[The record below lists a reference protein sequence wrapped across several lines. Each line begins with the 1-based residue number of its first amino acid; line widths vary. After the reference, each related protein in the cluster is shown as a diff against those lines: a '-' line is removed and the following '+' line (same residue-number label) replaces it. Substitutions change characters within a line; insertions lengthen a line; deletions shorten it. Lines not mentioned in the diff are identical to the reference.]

1 MDCSTR
7 REFLTACG
15 AAPALAAQRRRRNV
29 LFIAVDDLR
38 PALGCYGDPTA
49 RTPNIDRLAS
59 RGTVFR
65 RAYCQQAVCN
75 PSRASLLTGRRPDT
89 IGVWGPEAHFRD
101 ALPAAVT
108 LPQHFKNNGYVTRG
122 IGKIYH
128 GNGRP
133 STDPPSWTDPP
144 IYDQRTPGDRR
155 YASLQNL
162 RGRGLK
168 RDSFDDSDVAD
179 DYYIDGLVCNE
190 AVRALD
196 NLQRAGE
203 PFFLGVGFRKPHL
216 PFCAP
221 KKYWDLYNPAAIPAP
236 SPAAHPEGAPEV
248 AVRTWNELETYRDVP
263 LEGPI
268 PEGKIKQLRHGY
280 YACVSYIDAL
290 IGRVLTAL
298 EQRGLG
304 ADTVVALWG
313 DHGFHLGEQGLWT
326 KSNNYELATRSP
338 LIVSAPGQTANAADG
353 LVELVDVYPTLL
365 ELCQLPA
372 AEGLEGISLA
382 PLMSNPNRAWK
393 KAAFSQF
400 PRDRTGRRHRGAGDV
415 MGYALRTDRFRYVEW
430 REGRSGPVLA
440 RELYDHRADP
450 TEARNVADQAR
461 YRGDLAGLELQLAAG
476 WRAALPN

>member
-89 IGVWGPEAHFRD
+89 IGVWDLEAHFRD

-236 SPAAHPEGAPEV
+236 SPAAHPEGAPEA

>member
-162 RGRGLK
+162 RGRGSSAIRSTIPTLPTITTSTAWSATK
-168 RDSFDDSDVAD
+168 RCARWTICSARASRSFWEWAFASLICRFAP
-179 DYYIDGLVCNE
+179 
-190 AVRALD
+190 
-196 NLQRAGE
+196 QRNTGICTT
-203 PFFLGVGFRKPHL
+203 PPRFRRQARRRIPKGRPRS
-216 PFCAP
+216 PCAP
-221 KKYWDLYNPAAIPAP
+221 GTSWK
-236 SPAAHPEGAPEV
+236 
-248 AVRTWNELETYRDVP
+248 
-263 LEGPI
+263 
-268 PEGKIKQLRHGY
+268 
-280 YACVSYIDAL
+280 L
-290 IGRVLTAL
+290 IATFRSKGRFP
-298 EQRGLG
+298 RG
-304 ADTVVALWG
+304 
-313 DHGFHLGEQGLWT
+313 
-326 KSNNYELATRSP
+326 KSNNCGTAITHA
-338 LIVSAPGQTANAADG
+338 SAIS
-353 LVELVDVYPTLL
+353 TL
-365 ELCQLPA
+365 
-372 AEGLEGISLA
+372 
-382 PLMSNPNRAWK
+382 
-393 KAAFSQF
+393 
-400 PRDRTGRRHRGAGDV
+400 
-415 MGYALRTDRFRYVEW
+415 
-430 REGRSGPVLA
+430 
-440 RELYDHRADP
+440 
-450 TEARNVADQAR
+450 
-461 YRGDLAGLELQLAAG
+461 
-476 WRAALPN
+476 

>member
-1 MDCSTR
+1 MGCFTR

-15 AAPALAAQRRRRNV
+15 ARPVLEAQGRRKNA

-38 PALGCYGDPTA
+38 PTLGCYGDPA
-49 RTPNIDRLAS
+49 AFTPNIDLLAS

-75 PSRASLLTGRRPDT
+75 PSRASLLTGRRPDA
-89 IGVWGPEAHFRD
+89 IGVWDLEAHFRD
-101 ALPAAVT
+101 TLPDAVT

-128 GNGRP
+128 GNGR
-133 STDPPSWTDPP
+133 SSSDPPSWTDPP
-144 IYDQRTPGDRR
+144 IYDQLPPWDRR

-162 RGRGLK
+162 LGRGLK
-168 RDSFDDSDVAD
+168 RNSFDDSDVPD
-179 DYYIDGLVCNE
+179 NYYIDGLVCKE

-196 NLQRAGE
+196 NLKRVGE

-221 KKYWDLYNPAAIPAP
+221 RKYWDLYSPDAIPAP
-236 SPAAHPEGAPEV
+236 SPSAHPEGAPEA
-248 AVRTWNELETYRDVP
+248 AVRTWNELETYRDIP

-268 PEGKIKQLRHGY
+268 PEEKIRQLRHGY
-280 YACVSYIDAL
+280 YACVSYIDVL

-298 EQRGLG
+298 EHNGLG
-304 ADTVVALWG
+304 ENTVVALCS

-326 KSNNYELATRSP
+326 KSNNYEVATRTP
-338 LIVSAPGQTANAADG
+338 LIVSAPGQTANAVEG
-353 LVELVDVYPTLL
+353 LTELVDIYPTLL
-365 ELCQLPA
+365 ELCHLPPD
-372 AEGLEGISLA
+372 EGLEGVSLV
-382 PLMSNPNRAWK
+382 PLMSAPTRTWK

-400 PRDRTGRRHRGAGDV
+400 PRDRTESRHRGEGDM

-450 TEARNVADQAR
+450 TEARNVAGQAR
-461 YRGDLAGLELQLAAG
+461 YGDDIAGLELQLAAG
-476 WRAALPN
+476 WRSALPD

>member
-38 PALGCYGDPTA
+38 PALGCYGDSTA

-89 IGVWGPEAHFRD
+89 IGVWDLEAHFRD

-236 SPAAHPEGAPEV
+236 SPAAHPEGAPEA

-298 EQRGLG
+298 EQRGLS